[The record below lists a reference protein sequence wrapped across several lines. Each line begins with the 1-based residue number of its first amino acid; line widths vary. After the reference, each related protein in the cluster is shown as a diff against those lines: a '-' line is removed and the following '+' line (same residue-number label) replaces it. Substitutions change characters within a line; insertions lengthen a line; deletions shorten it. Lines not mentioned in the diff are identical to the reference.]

1 MAGQTAAEFLP
12 QKGAKYEM
20 SQGALITANRP
31 HTHPVTHP
39 TVRNLTQRLLDAT
52 LANCDEGISQAM
64 QGLPVCWWRNM
75 HAIFA
80 PDGNA
85 GLAPGLAPLAPPS
98 APLGGS
104 AVLPGPVRGRKVAAD
119 VAVARSPSRI
129 WMPSL
134 QSW

>member
-85 GLAPGLAPLAPPS
+85 LAPHRACGGRRLFEDRDLDVRAHPL
-98 APLGGS
+98 PLS
-104 AVLPGPVRGRKVAAD
+104 C
-119 VAVARSPSRI
+119 
-129 WMPSL
+129 PSL
-134 QSW
+134 P